1 MSDFPIFEKIT
12 SVDKLFIL
20 IAEDDADDRF
30 LFKTAFEEK
39 GYEDDIEF
47 VENGIEL
54 LKFLY
59 TIEEKKPKERHYP
72 SFILLDLNMPKKDGR
87 EVLKEIKQHP
97 EFKKIPV
104 VVFTTTNSEN
114 EIRRCY
120 ELGANTYVV
129 KPVSFDSLLKVV
141 EEIRKYWQNAAPVSD
156 N

>member
-1 MSDFPIFEKIT
+1 MHKNAE
-12 SVDKLFIL
+12 KLFIL

-39 GYEDDIEF
+39 GYQDQIEF

-54 LKFLY
+54 WRFLQD
-59 TIEEKKPKERHYP
+59 IAQKDPGERIYP

-87 EVLKEIKQHP
+87 EALREIKQHP
-97 EFKKIPV
+97 EFRKIPV

-114 EIRRCY
+114 EVKRCY

-129 KPVSFDSLLKVV
+129 KPVSFESLLRVV
-141 EEIRKYWQNAAPVSD
+141 EEIRMYWQNAATVSD
-156 N
+156 

>member
-1 MSDFPIFEKIT
+1 MHKSTE
-12 SVDKLFIL
+12 KLFIL

-39 GYEDDIEF
+39 GYKDKIEF

-54 LKFLY
+54 WRFL
-59 TIEEKKPKERHYP
+59 EEISEQPAKEKVYP

-87 EVLKEIKQHP
+87 EVLREIKQHP
-97 EFKKIPV
+97 EFRKIPV

-114 EIRRCY
+114 EVKRCY

-141 EEIRKYWQNAAPVSD
+141 EEIRMYWQNAAPVTD
-156 N
+156 

>member
-1 MSDFPIFEKIT
+1 M
-12 SVDKLFIL
+12 DKLFIL

-59 TIEEKKPKERHYP
+59 AIEEKNPKERHYP

>member
-1 MSDFPIFEKIT
+1 MHKSAE
-12 SVDKLFIL
+12 KLFIL

-39 GYEDDIEF
+39 GYKDQIEF

-54 LKFLY
+54 WKFLQD
-59 TIEEKKPKERHYP
+59 IEKRDAEKRNYP

-87 EVLKEIKQHP
+87 EVLREIKQHP
-97 EFKKIPV
+97 VFRKIPV

-114 EIRRCY
+114 EVKRCY

-141 EEIRKYWQNAAPVSD
+141 EEIRMYWQNAAPVAD
-156 N
+156 

>member
-1 MSDFPIFEKIT
+1 M
-12 SVDKLFIL
+12 DKLFIL

-59 TIEEKKPKERHYP
+59 AIEEKNPKERQYP

>member
-1 MSDFPIFEKIT
+1 MQKNADQ
-12 SVDKLFIL
+12 LFIL

-39 GYEDDIEF
+39 GYKDQIEF
-47 VENGIEL
+47 VENGLEL
-54 LKFLY
+54 WKFLGD
-59 TIEEKKPKERHYP
+59 IAAKDPRDKVYP

-114 EIRRCY
+114 EVKRCY

-141 EEIRKYWQNAAPVSD
+141 EEIRMYWQNAAPVTE
-156 N
+156 

>member
-1 MSDFPIFEKIT
+1 MHINVE
-12 SVDKLFIL
+12 KLFIL

-39 GYEDDIEF
+39 GYKDRIEF

-54 LKFLY
+54 WNFLER
-59 TIEEKKPKERHYP
+59 ISEKEAIEKKYP

-87 EVLKEIKQHP
+87 EVLREIKQHP
-97 EFKKIPV
+97 DFRKIPV

-114 EIRRCY
+114 EVKRCY

-141 EEIRKYWQNAAPVSD
+141 EEIRMYWQNAATVTD
-156 N
+156 

>member
-1 MSDFPIFEKIT
+1 
-12 SVDKLFIL
+12 VDKLFIL

-39 GYEDDIEF
+39 GYPDDIEF

-54 LKFLY
+54 LKFLQA
-59 TIEEKKPKERHYP
+59 IEEKKPKERQYP

-156 N
+156 

>member
-1 MSDFPIFEKIT
+1 MHRNAER
-12 SVDKLFIL
+12 LFIL

-39 GYEDDIEF
+39 GYKDRIEF

-54 LKFLY
+54 WNHLQG
-59 TIEEKKPKERHYP
+59 IPEKSPKEKAYP

-87 EVLKEIKQHP
+87 EVLREIKQHP
-97 EFKKIPV
+97 EFRKIPV

-114 EIRRCY
+114 EVKRCY

-141 EEIRKYWQNAAPVSD
+141 EEIRMYWQNAAPVTD
-156 N
+156 